1 MNDEEGE
8 REENDKVL
16 YFRPDETNMVI
27 KVNYVSKLKCDCM
40 HGKLY
45 IYMFVCC
52 LSMLFFK
59 NCNFQTVIIIIIITS
74 SL

>member
-45 IYMFVCC
+45 IC
-52 LSMLFFK
+52 LFAVFQCYSLKTAIFK
-59 NCNFQTVIIIIIITS
+59 P
-74 SL
+74 